1 MRTLVAIA
9 CLLSAI
15 PALAQEAPG
24 IDLSQPPKKKDEG
37 ATVLPPI
44 DLSKPEP
51 ARSATAQ
58 PEVSQAALAPFGE
71 KDVALG
77 DKVKSVQR
85 KGFLKRGRVE
95 VEPIFA
101 ATMNDAFYQKFGGG
115 LRVAYHFQET
125 FSLALRGVTYRKPEF
140 SSPANWQPAPI
151 RTDAA
156 REGKMAFG
164 GQLLASQIYDQ
175 LMLDGIWSP
184 IYGKISVG
192 NRSIVHFDVFLLGGL
207 GLVWTATSYAPRDNA
222 GLGAPPGAILVGRSK
237 VGADL
242 GGGVR
247 FYPREWLALEAGVVA
262 TFYADQPVASL
273 PATIQRVFAANIG
286 VAFFY
291 PFSFDYV
298 YP

>member
-1 MRTLVAIA
+1 MRELLAIA
-9 CLLSAI
+9 CLVAAL
-15 PALAQEAPG
+15 PALAQEVPG
-24 IDLSQPPKKKDEG
+24 LDLSQPQKKKDDE
-37 ATVLPPI
+37 TMVLPPI
-44 DLSKPEP
+44 DLSKDEP
-51 ARSATAQ
+51 ARSAPAKAE
-58 PEVSQAALAPFGE
+58 PPPPVAPFGE

-85 KGFLKRGRVE
+85 KGFLKRGRFE
-95 VEPIFA
+95 AEPIFA

-125 FSLALRGVTYRKPEF
+125 FALALRGVTYRKPEF
-140 SSPANWQPAPI
+140 SNPGSWQPAPI

-164 GQLLASQIYDQ
+164 GQLLSSQIYDQ

-184 IYGKISVG
+184 VYGKISVG
-192 NRSIVHFDVFLLGGL
+192 QRSIVHFDLFLMGGF
-207 GLVWTATSYAPRDNA
+207 GMVWSATSYAPRDNA
-222 GLGAPPGAILVGRSK
+222 GLGAAPGTVLIGRSK
-237 VGADL
+237 LGVDL

-247 FYPREWLALEAGVVA
+247 FYPKDWLALEAGMVA
-262 TFYADQPVASL
+262 TFYPDQPVASL
-273 PATIQRVFAANIG
+273 PATIQRVFAVNLG
-286 VAFFY
+286 VAFFF